1 MAVLALNVDSLPVLV
16 VGIVVGGLFLGVMNT
31 VLTESVMQATDLPR
45 AVASSTYSGV
55 RFVGGA
61 AAPALA
67 GVIAGSL
74 GYGAPYWIGCAGL
87 LIAAGILWGGRDH
100 LAVIDRHREE
110 APVEE
115 ALALTAADA

>member
-1 MAVLALNVDSLPVLV
+1 
-16 VGIVVGGLFLGVMNT
+16 
-31 VLTESVMQATDLPR
+31 VLTESVMEATDLPR

-67 GVIAGSL
+67 GVIATAL

-100 LAVIDRHREE
+100 LAVIDRRREE